1 MSKTLDAC
9 SGKGKGAG
17 KAGELLEETKQK
29 KNKFKKSC
37 SFGGEKKKKKEE
49 TCCDNILQRNS
60 PGFTSVTIKR
70 SLAEMY

>member
-1 MSKTLDAC
+1 MNKTLEAC

-29 KNKFKKSC
+29 KKNKFKKSC
-37 SFGGEKKKKKEE
+37 SFGGKKKKKEA